1 MLTALFL
8 LVIAIAVL
16 VAILLVVV
24 VAGIHRE
31 PSAAELTSR
40 APSQMASLARRL
52 VGVYIR
58 RPDPTADN
66 AESRDACPVGHAT
79 SHEGE

>member
-8 LVIAIAVL
+8 LVVAIAVL
-16 VAILLVVV
+16 VVILLAVV
-24 VAGIHRE
+24 VAGIHQE

-40 APSQMASLARRL
+40 APSQMASLVRRM
-52 VGVYIR
+52 VGVHVR

-66 AESRDACPVGHAT
+66 ADTRDTCHVGHAA